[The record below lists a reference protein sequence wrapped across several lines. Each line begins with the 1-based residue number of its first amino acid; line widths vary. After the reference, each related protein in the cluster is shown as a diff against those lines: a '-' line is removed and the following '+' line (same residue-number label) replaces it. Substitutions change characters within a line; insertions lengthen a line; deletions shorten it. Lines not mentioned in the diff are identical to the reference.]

1 MTESNNIHSNW
12 DNIIKKSGF
21 LDIIIEELY
30 HEGDEIHG
38 DGFTIYLSNIIKN
51 RNKRDR
57 DREYNYETFSEK
69 IKSKDK
75 INERKNVIEESSN
88 DLEYRSNCL
97 DNLCIISQFCK
108 ISSLEE
114 YVIFIEQYLT

>member
-1 MTESNNIHSNW
+1 MTETHNIHSIW

-21 LDIIIEELY
+21 LDILIDELY
-30 HEGDEIHG
+30 HEGDERHG
-38 DGFTIYLSNIIKN
+38 DGFTIYLSNVIKN

-57 DREYNYETFSEK
+57 DREYNY
-69 IKSKDK
+69 DK
-75 INERKNVIEESSN
+75 INEPKNLVEEPLN
-88 DLEYRSNCL
+88 DLEHTSNCL

-114 YVIFIEQYLT
+114 YVNFMEEYLN